1 MLSVVL
7 DSSVLVS
14 GFLTEGGTTATLLSR
29 YRQGAFAL
37 CSSPWIV
44 EETERALLRPRN
56 INRYRYRPEDVRQ
69 FLDGLAR
76 SAQFFRD
83 ASQAA
88 AVTRDPSDDQV
99 IACAVAARADY
110 LVRAIATCWCSPS
123 IRAFGSSRR
132 ASFSMSSKLRAAARA
147 YPETAPCPVPDA
159 AAHLRAG
166 DVAKGGSR

>member
-1 MLSVVL
+1 MHRVVL

-56 INRYRYRPEDVRQ
+56 INRYRYRPEDVRR
-69 FLDGLAR
+69 FLEGLAR
-76 SAQFFRD
+76 SAQFFSG
-83 ASQAA
+83 ASHVAA
-88 AVTRDPSDDQV
+88 ITRDPSDDQV

-110 LVRAIATCWCSPS
+110 LVTGDDDMLVLAEYQG
-123 IRAFGSSRR
+123 IRIVTPRQFLDVLE
-132 ASFSMSSKLRAAARA
+132 AS
-147 YPETAPCPVPDA
+147 
-159 AAHLRAG
+159 
-166 DVAKGGSR
+166 GGP

>member
-1 MLSVVL
+1 MRRVVL

-56 INRYRYRPEDVRQ
+56 INRYRYRPEDVRR

-110 LVRAIATCWCSPS
+110 LVTGDSDMVLAEYQG
-123 IRAFGSSRR
+123 IRIVTPRQ
-132 ASFSMSSKLRAAARA
+132 LLDVLEAA
-147 YPETAPCPVPDA
+147 
-159 AAHLRAG
+159 
-166 DVAKGGSR
+166 GGR